1 MGYLS
6 ALQGGQVDSEE
17 IDPEKLAAAQ
27 ELARRMMI
35 SFLDEL
41 GDCGYWALATNRGT
55 MPLET
60 LRADLV
66 AGEIAAQELAARVVA
81 RCRFV
86 EGLLG

>member
-1 MGYLS
+1 MDP
-6 ALQGGQVDSEE
+6 QEV
-17 IDPEKLAAAQ
+17 DPEKLAAAQ
-27 ELARRMMI
+27 ELARRMLI

-60 LRADLV
+60 LRADLM
-66 AGEIAAQELAARVVA
+66 AGEIEAQELAARVVA
-81 RCRFV
+81 RCRFL